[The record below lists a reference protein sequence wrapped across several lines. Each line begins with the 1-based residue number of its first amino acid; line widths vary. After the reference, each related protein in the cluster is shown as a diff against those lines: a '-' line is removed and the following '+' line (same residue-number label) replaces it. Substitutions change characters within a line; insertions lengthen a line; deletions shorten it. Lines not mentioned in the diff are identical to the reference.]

1 MVVLPKIIDF
11 INGNLENNNEFKVPL
26 EIVLNDIK
34 EAQTTINCEYVTTE
48 LFDAFYNDYIDFK
61 HYINDILSTLNE
73 INTISPKNQVLRL
86 AENQTRKMKHRV
98 LDNSMPRQEQQRF
111 EQQTRRSSKTPKIAF
126 PISSRR
132 STTTNSGREKQLS
145 STPRVNNCN
154 LRQCH
159 QEKTE
164 HLQNR
169 KIHSNTTA
177 VAKIKSSTKKQY
189 LCWNFKRP

>member
-48 LFDAFYNDYIDFK
+48 LFDTFYNDYIDFK

-86 AENQTRKMKHRV
+86 AENQTRK
-98 LDNSMPRQEQQRF
+98 
-111 EQQTRRSSKTPKIAF
+111 
-126 PISSRR
+126 
-132 STTTNSGREKQLS
+132 
-145 STPRVNNCN
+145 
-154 LRQCH
+154 
-159 QEKTE
+159 
-164 HLQNR
+164 
-169 KIHSNTTA
+169 
-177 VAKIKSSTKKQY
+177 
-189 LCWNFKRP
+189 

>member
-1 MVVLPKIIDF
+1 MTRRSMVVLPKIIDF

-86 AENQTRKMKHRV
+86 AENQTRK
-98 LDNSMPRQEQQRF
+98 
-111 EQQTRRSSKTPKIAF
+111 
-126 PISSRR
+126 
-132 STTTNSGREKQLS
+132 
-145 STPRVNNCN
+145 
-154 LRQCH
+154 
-159 QEKTE
+159 
-164 HLQNR
+164 
-169 KIHSNTTA
+169 
-177 VAKIKSSTKKQY
+177 
-189 LCWNFKRP
+189 

>member
-1 MVVLPKIIDF
+1 MTWRSMVVLPKIIDF

-86 AENQTRKMKHRV
+86 AENQTRK
-98 LDNSMPRQEQQRF
+98 
-111 EQQTRRSSKTPKIAF
+111 
-126 PISSRR
+126 
-132 STTTNSGREKQLS
+132 
-145 STPRVNNCN
+145 
-154 LRQCH
+154 
-159 QEKTE
+159 
-164 HLQNR
+164 
-169 KIHSNTTA
+169 
-177 VAKIKSSTKKQY
+177 
-189 LCWNFKRP
+189 

>member
-86 AENQTRKMKHRV
+86 AENQTRK
-98 LDNSMPRQEQQRF
+98 
-111 EQQTRRSSKTPKIAF
+111 
-126 PISSRR
+126 
-132 STTTNSGREKQLS
+132 
-145 STPRVNNCN
+145 
-154 LRQCH
+154 
-159 QEKTE
+159 
-164 HLQNR
+164 
-169 KIHSNTTA
+169 
-177 VAKIKSSTKKQY
+177 
-189 LCWNFKRP
+189 